1 MSGGN
6 ADVLNL
12 SKLRE
17 SVDGIVPSVI
27 AVGRETTIPDETGV
41 KGRPG

>member
-12 SKLRE
+12 SKLRA
-17 SVDGIVPSVI
+17 SVDGIVRSII
-27 AVGRETTIPDETGV
+27 AAGR
-41 KGRPG
+41 